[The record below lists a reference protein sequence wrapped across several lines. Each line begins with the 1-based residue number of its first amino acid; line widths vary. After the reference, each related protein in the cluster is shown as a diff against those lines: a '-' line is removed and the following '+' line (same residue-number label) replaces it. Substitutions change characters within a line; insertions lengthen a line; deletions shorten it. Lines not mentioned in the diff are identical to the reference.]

1 MLTSKLQNKWT
12 LVVTYKLSH
21 RKFYDRYICSIYGQ
35 YHVFLPFHFFRV
47 LNKNN
52 MTDAISEL
60 GIILLS
66 SKEKLSIDGK

>member
-1 MLTSKLQNKWT
+1 MIAIYAPYM
-12 LVVTYKLSH
+12 V
-21 RKFYDRYICSIYGQ
+21 SITFF
-35 YHVFLPFHFFRV
+35 FLFTIFFRV